1 MVNLKFLF
9 SNIWHFIALGFGA
22 GLIKKGTGTFGTL
35 VTFIYFFL
43 LYKLNLQYQLSIF
56 LILLLISYVS
66 VKKTLQSL
74 KIKDPSCVVIDEI
87 IAYLVVLILLPDN
100 YLLYLIS
107 FILFRFFDILKPHP
121 ISLIDRK
128 FKSGFGIVLDDL
140 VAGVFAGLTLL
151 GGNFFLQIF

>member
-35 VTFIYFFL
+35 ITFIYFIFI
-43 LYKLNLQYQLSIF
+43 YQLNLEIQILIF
-56 LILLLISYVS
+56 FILLLVSYIS
-66 VKKTLQSL
+66 VKNTLQSL

-87 IAYLVVLILLPDN
+87 IAYLIVLILLPNN

-107 FILFRFFDILKPHP
+107 FILFRFFDILKPWP
-121 ISLIDRK
+121 ISKLEELPSAIGVIADD
-128 FKSGFGIVLDDL
+128 FGAALFALVITQTVSSYVL
-140 VAGVFAGLTLL
+140 
-151 GGNFFLQIF
+151 

>member
-35 VTFIYFFL
+35 ITFIYFIFI
-43 LYKLNLQYQLSIF
+43 YQLNLEVQILIF
-56 LILLLISYVS
+56 FILLLVSYIS
-66 VKKTLQSL
+66 VKNTLQSL

-87 IAYLVVLILLPDN
+87 IAYLIVLILLPNN

-107 FILFRFFDILKPHP
+107 FILFRFFDILKPWP
-121 ISLIDRK
+121 ISKLEELPGAIGVIADD
-128 FKSGFGIVLDDL
+128 FGAALFALVITQTVSSYVL
-140 VAGVFAGLTLL
+140 
-151 GGNFFLQIF
+151 

>member
-35 VTFIYFFL
+35 ITFIYFIFI
-43 LYKLNLQYQLSIF
+43 YQFNLEIQILIF
-56 LILLLISYVS
+56 FILLLVSYIS
-66 VKKTLQSL
+66 VKNTLQSL

-87 IAYLVVLILLPDN
+87 IAYLIVLILLPNN

-107 FILFRFFDILKPHP
+107 FILFRFFDILKPWP
-121 ISLIDRK
+121 ISKLEELPGAIGVIADD
-128 FKSGFGIVLDDL
+128 FGAALFALVITQMVSSYVL
-140 VAGVFAGLTLL
+140 
-151 GGNFFLQIF
+151 

>member
-35 VTFIYFFL
+35 ITFIYFIFI
-43 LYKLNLQYQLSIF
+43 YQLNLEIQILIF
-56 LILLLISYVS
+56 FILLLVSYIS
-66 VKKTLQSL
+66 VKNTLQSL

-87 IAYLVVLILLPDN
+87 IAYLIVLILLPNN

-107 FILFRFFDILKPHP
+107 FILFRFFDILKPWP
-121 ISLIDRK
+121 ISKLEELPGAIGVIADD
-128 FKSGFGIVLDDL
+128 FGAALFALVITQMVSLYVL
-140 VAGVFAGLTLL
+140 
-151 GGNFFLQIF
+151 

>member
-35 VTFIYFFL
+35 ITFIYFIFI
-43 LYKLNLQYQLSIF
+43 YQLNLEIQILIF
-56 LILLLISYVS
+56 FILLLVSYIS
-66 VKKTLQSL
+66 VKNTLRSL

-87 IAYLVVLILLPDN
+87 IAYLIVLILLPNN

-107 FILFRFFDILKPHP
+107 FILFRFFDILKPWP
-121 ISLIDRK
+121 ISKLEQLPGAIGVIADD
-128 FKSGFGIVLDDL
+128 FGAALFALVITQTVSSYVL
-140 VAGVFAGLTLL
+140 
-151 GGNFFLQIF
+151 

>member
-35 VTFIYFFL
+35 ITFIYFIFL
-43 LYKLNLQYQLSIF
+43 YQLNLEIQILIF
-56 LILLLISYVS
+56 FILLLVSYIS
-66 VKKTLQSL
+66 VKNTLQSL

-87 IAYLVVLILLPDN
+87 IAYLIVLILLPNN

-107 FILFRFFDILKPHP
+107 FILFRFFDILKPWP
-121 ISLIDRK
+121 ISKLEKLPGAIGVIADD
-128 FKSGFGIVLDDL
+128 FGAALFALVITQMVSSYVL
-140 VAGVFAGLTLL
+140 
-151 GGNFFLQIF
+151 

>member
-35 VTFIYFFL
+35 ITFIYFIFI
-43 LYKLNLQYQLSIF
+43 YQLNLEIQILIF
-56 LILLLISYVS
+56 FILLLVSYIS
-66 VKKTLQSL
+66 VKNTLQSL

-87 IAYLVVLILLPDN
+87 IAYLIVLILLPNN

-107 FILFRFFDILKPHP
+107 FILFRFFDILKPWP
-121 ISLIDRK
+121 ISKLEELPGAIGVIADD
-128 FKSGFGIVLDDL
+128 FGAALFALVITQMVASYVL
-140 VAGVFAGLTLL
+140 
-151 GGNFFLQIF
+151 

>member
-35 VTFIYFFL
+35 ITFIYFIFL
-43 LYKLNLQYQLSIF
+43 YQLNLEIQILIF
-56 LILLLISYVS
+56 FILLLVSYIS
-66 VKKTLQSL
+66 VKNTLHSL

-87 IAYLVVLILLPDN
+87 IAYLIVLILLPNN

-107 FILFRFFDILKPHP
+107 FILFRFFDILKPWP
-121 ISLIDRK
+121 ISKLEELPGAIGVIADD
-128 FKSGFGIVLDDL
+128 FGAALFALVITQMVSSYVL
-140 VAGVFAGLTLL
+140 
-151 GGNFFLQIF
+151 

>member
-35 VTFIYFFL
+35 ITFIYFIFL
-43 LYKLNLQYQLSIF
+43 YQLNLEIQILIF
-56 LILLLISYVS
+56 FILLLVSYIS
-66 VKKTLQSL
+66 VKNTLRSL

-87 IAYLVVLILLPDN
+87 IAYLIVLILLPNN

-107 FILFRFFDILKPHP
+107 FILFRFFDILKPWP
-121 ISLIDRK
+121 ISKLEELPGAIGVIADD
-128 FKSGFGIVLDDL
+128 FGAALFALVITQMVSSYVL
-140 VAGVFAGLTLL
+140 
-151 GGNFFLQIF
+151 

>member
-35 VTFIYFFL
+35 ITFIYFIFI
-43 LYKLNLQYQLSIF
+43 YQLNLEVQILIF
-56 LILLLISYVS
+56 FILLLVSYIS
-66 VKKTLQSL
+66 VKNTLQSL

-87 IAYLVVLILLPDN
+87 IAYLIVLILLPNN

-107 FILFRFFDILKPHP
+107 FILFRFFDILKPWP
-121 ISLIDRK
+121 ISKLEELPGAI
-128 FKSGFGIVLDDL
+128 GVIADDL
-140 VAGVFAGLTLL
+140 GAALFALVITQMVSSYVL
-151 GGNFFLQIF
+151 

>member
-35 VTFIYFFL
+35 ITFIYFIFL
-43 LYKLNLQYQLSIF
+43 YQLNLEIQILIF
-56 LILLLISYVS
+56 FILLLVSYIS
-66 VKKTLQSL
+66 VKNTLQSL

-87 IAYLVVLILLPDN
+87 IAYLIVLILLPNN

-107 FILFRFFDILKPHP
+107 FILFRFFDILKPWP
-121 ISLIDRK
+121 ISKLEELPGAIGVIADD
-128 FKSGFGIVLDDL
+128 FGAALFALVITQTVSSHVL
-140 VAGVFAGLTLL
+140 
-151 GGNFFLQIF
+151 

>member
-35 VTFIYFFL
+35 ITFIYFIFI
-43 LYKLNLQYQLSIF
+43 YQLNLEIQILIF
-56 LILLLISYVS
+56 FILLLVSYIS
-66 VKKTLQSL
+66 VKNTLHSL

-87 IAYLVVLILLPDN
+87 IAYLIVLILLPNN

-107 FILFRFFDILKPHP
+107 FILFRFFDILKPWP
-121 ISLIDRK
+121 ISKLEKLPGAIGVIADD
-128 FKSGFGIVLDDL
+128 FGAALFALVITQMVSSYVL
-140 VAGVFAGLTLL
+140 
-151 GGNFFLQIF
+151 

>member
-35 VTFIYFFL
+35 ITFIYFIFL
-43 LYKLNLQYQLSIF
+43 YQLNLEIQILIF
-56 LILLLISYVS
+56 FILLLLSYIS
-66 VKKTLQSL
+66 VKNTLQSL

-87 IAYLVVLILLPDN
+87 IAYLIVLILLPNN

-107 FILFRFFDILKPHP
+107 FILFRFFDILKPWP
-121 ISLIDRK
+121 ISKLEELPGAIGVIADD
-128 FKSGFGIVLDDL
+128 FGAALFALVITQMVSSYVL
-140 VAGVFAGLTLL
+140 
-151 GGNFFLQIF
+151 

>member
-35 VTFIYFFL
+35 ITFIYFIL
-43 LYKLNLQYQLSIF
+43 LYQLNLEIQILIF
-56 LILLLISYVS
+56 FILLLVSYIS
-66 VKKTLQSL
+66 VKNTLQSL

-87 IAYLVVLILLPDN
+87 IAYLIVLILLPNN

-107 FILFRFFDILKPHP
+107 FILFRFFDILKPWP
-121 ISLIDRK
+121 ISKLEEL
-128 FKSGFGIVLDDL
+128 SGAIGVIADDFGAALFALVITQTVSSYVL
-140 VAGVFAGLTLL
+140 
-151 GGNFFLQIF
+151 

>member
-35 VTFIYFFL
+35 ITFIYFIFF
-43 LYKLNLQYQLSIF
+43 YQLNLEIQILIF
-56 LILLLISYVS
+56 FILLLVSYIS
-66 VKKTLQSL
+66 VKNTLKSL

-87 IAYLVVLILLPDN
+87 IAYLIVLILLPNN

-107 FILFRFFDILKPHP
+107 FILFRFFDILKPWP
-121 ISLIDRK
+121 ISKLEELPGAIGVIADD
-128 FKSGFGIVLDDL
+128 FGAALFALVITQMVSSYVL
-140 VAGVFAGLTLL
+140 
-151 GGNFFLQIF
+151 

>member
-35 VTFIYFFL
+35 ITFFYFIFIYQ
-43 LYKLNLQYQLSIF
+43 LNLEIQILIF
-56 LILLLISYVS
+56 FILLLVSYIS
-66 VKKTLQSL
+66 VKNTLQSL

-87 IAYLVVLILLPDN
+87 IAYLIVLILLPNN

-107 FILFRFFDILKPHP
+107 FILFRFFDILKPWP
-121 ISLIDRK
+121 ISKLEELPGAIGVIADD
-128 FKSGFGIVLDDL
+128 FGAALFALVITQTVSSYVL
-140 VAGVFAGLTLL
+140 
-151 GGNFFLQIF
+151 

>member
-35 VTFIYFFL
+35 MTFIYFIFL
-43 LYKLNLQYQLSIF
+43 YQLNLEIQILIF
-56 LILLLISYVS
+56 FILLLVSYIS
-66 VKKTLQSL
+66 VKNTLQSL

-87 IAYLVVLILLPDN
+87 IAYLIVLILLPNN

-107 FILFRFFDILKPHP
+107 FILFRFFDILKPWP
-121 ISLIDRK
+121 ISKLEELPGAIGVIADD
-128 FKSGFGIVLDDL
+128 FGAALFALVITQMVSSYVL
-140 VAGVFAGLTLL
+140 
-151 GGNFFLQIF
+151 

>member
-35 VTFIYFFL
+35 ITFIYFIFL
-43 LYKLNLQYQLSIF
+43 YQLNLEIQILIF
-56 LILLLISYVS
+56 FILLLVSYIS
-66 VKKTLQSL
+66 VKNTLQSL

-87 IAYLVVLILLPDN
+87 IAYLIVLILLPNN

-107 FILFRFFDILKPHP
+107 FILFRFFDILKPWP
-121 ISLIDRK
+121 ISKLEELPGAIGVIADD
-128 FKSGFGIVLDDL
+128 FGAALFALVITQTVSSYVL
-140 VAGVFAGLTLL
+140 
-151 GGNFFLQIF
+151 

>member
-35 VTFIYFFL
+35 ITFIYFIFI
-43 LYKLNLQYQLSIF
+43 YQLNLEIQILIF
-56 LILLLISYVS
+56 FILLLVSYIS
-66 VKKTLQSL
+66 VKNTLQSL

-87 IAYLVVLILLPDN
+87 IAYLIVLILLPNN

-107 FILFRFFDILKPHP
+107 FILFRFFDILKPWP
-121 ISLIDRK
+121 ISKLEELPGAIGVIADD
-128 FKSGFGIVLDDL
+128 FGAALFALAITQMVSSYVL
-140 VAGVFAGLTLL
+140 
-151 GGNFFLQIF
+151 